1 MLKKWIALNAH
12 ADWLFKLRI
21 SFAIH
26 LGAIRAEFAPENVVI
41 FAGINEFKSYFCA
54 VLSHCFSI

>member
-1 MLKKWIALNAH
+1 MVDICRAANI
-12 ADWLFKLRI
+12 I

-41 FAGINEFKSYFCA
+41 CAGINELKSSFCGI
-54 VLSHCFSI
+54 LSHCFSIY